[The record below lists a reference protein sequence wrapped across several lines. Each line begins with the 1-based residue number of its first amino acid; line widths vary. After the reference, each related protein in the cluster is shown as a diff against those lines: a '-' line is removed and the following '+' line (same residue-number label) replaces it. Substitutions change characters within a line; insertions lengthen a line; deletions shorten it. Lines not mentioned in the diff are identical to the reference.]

1 MSVHVVFRGPVPDFH
16 DVQAIL
22 DKTGFELSLLE
33 YPVKFEDHTG
43 FLPMRRLGQRAGAE
57 FYLGGAEDIR
67 QIDDWA
73 KVGFD
78 RNFDKVASL
87 YFGGD
92 PEWIAS
98 AYAFASAFAS
108 ATGGVVIDSEEGI
121 LQNPEEALEAARLIW
136 TWANEQRINK

>member
-1 MSVHVVFRGPVPDFH
+1 M
-16 DVQAIL
+16 
-22 DKTGFELSLLE
+22 K
-33 YPVKFEDHTG
+33 
-43 FLPMRRLGQRAGAE
+43 RLGRPAGAE
-57 FYLGGAEDIR
+57 FYLGGPEDIR

-78 RNFDKVASL
+78 RQFDKVASL

-92 PEWIAS
+92 PEWVAS

-121 LQNPEEALEAARLIW
+121 LQNPEDALEAARLIW
-136 TWANEQRINK
+136 TWANEQRISE

>member
-1 MSVHVVFRGPVPDFH
+1 
-16 DVQAIL
+16 
-22 DKTGFELSLLE
+22 
-33 YPVKFEDHTG
+33 
-43 FLPMRRLGQRAGAE
+43 
-57 FYLGGAEDIR
+57 
-67 QIDDWA
+67 
-73 KVGFD
+73 
-78 RNFDKVASL
+78 VASL

-136 TWANEQRINK
+136 TWANEQRITK